1 MDEVW
6 DALSEIRDRT
16 PYSARNTSKGA
27 LVEETFKFFQAVHE
41 GLPLQDAR
49 KAIIEDNILNKAT
62 FETRRAILKSLN
74 FRYISGCPEWAS
86 ASLAE
91 ATSKGIQSPE
101 FLSLAYL
108 YYVLRDRITYEFV
121 IGPVWERWKSGL
133 TNISSEDF
141 LRFMDELAEQEEH
154 IRNWHESSRRKLAS
168 NTLSALRDFGL
179 LKGKAIKSIQRMP
192 VADEAVFHLLCI
204 LYAEGRRGNSLID
217 AEDWRIFLWQEAA
230 VADALHRLSQ
240 NKWISFE
247 KVGRTTI
254 LQIERKPTVR
264 GG

>member
-1 MDEVW
+1 MDKFW
-6 DALSEIRDRT
+6 DALRDIRDRT
-16 PYSARNTSKGA
+16 PYSTRNTTKGA
-27 LVEETFKFFQAVHE
+27 LVKETFKFFRAVRE
-41 GLPLQDAR
+41 GLPLYEAR
-49 KAIIEDNILNKAT
+49 KAIIEDNILNKTT

-74 FRYISGCPEWAS
+74 IRYLSICPEWVS

-91 ATSKGIQSPE
+91 ATSMGIHSPE

-121 IGPVWERWKSGL
+121 VGPVWTRWKNGL

-141 LRFMDELAEQEEH
+141 LRFMDELAEREKH
-154 IRNWHESSRRKLAS
+154 IKNWHESSRRKLAS

-192 VADEAVFHLLCI
+192 VADEAAFHLLCI
-204 LYAEGRRGNSLID
+204 LYAEGKRGNSLIE
-217 AEDWRIFLWQEAA
+217 AEDWRMFLWSEAA

-240 NKWISFE
+240 RKWIRFE

-254 LQIERKPTVR
+254 LQVERMPTIQSE
-264 GG
+264 